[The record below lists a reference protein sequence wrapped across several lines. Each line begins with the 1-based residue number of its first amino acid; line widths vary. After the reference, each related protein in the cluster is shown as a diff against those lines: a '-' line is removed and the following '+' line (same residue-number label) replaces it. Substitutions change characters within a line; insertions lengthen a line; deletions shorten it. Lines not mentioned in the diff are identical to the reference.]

1 MYGINCV
8 DITLKYCGE
17 DNYHTLVYLLDI
29 SDMQDFDVDK
39 ALQDLADGNSLYVQ
53 IIEYFKDN
61 IFMKK
66 RPTKN
71 ILQYLASIKYD
82 SKLKNKYKR
91 EEVFNCLQSWFAV
104 DEGNVDGKIKL
115 HVAIEE
121 GSSVSTVL
129 IFLQISE
136 KCINK
141 ADSKG
146 DTALHLVLNSEKA
159 DDDVCDIVN
168 QMLKYAVD
176 VNARNKFLRTP
187 LMVAVKCLKDRS
199 KTVSSILK
207 SGFDVDLCLKDRSSL
222 TILHHCIEAPKDDI
236 TACSMLSLFLDSGF
250 PVLVNSNSG
259 SVLTPLN
266 LAVKN
271 VSYSRILCILKLLNV
286 NGRLIETVYNEG
298 QSPLY
303 NTVASLQGTH
313 PLIVLERLI
322 RSYIFLLHGDSPY
335 VKTNDNDDVL
345 DRCRISNLPVLSQLL
360 KIGIIKR
367 KEVYS
372 IIKRAWIEVANKM
385 IEKNNKIIDEI
396 NKFCLWSNSFEKEK
410 EMKTLISDCFPYL
423 SYCKLDLL
431 MNEEPDKEYEKQS
444 SVPDLEHE

>member
-1 MYGINCV
+1 
-8 DITLKYCGE
+8 
-17 DNYHTLVYLLDI
+17 
-29 SDMQDFDVDK
+29 
-39 ALQDLADGNSLYVQ
+39 
-53 IIEYFKDN
+53 
-61 IFMKK
+61 
-66 RPTKN
+66 
-71 ILQYLASIKYD
+71 
-82 SKLKNKYKR
+82 
-91 EEVFNCLQSWFAV
+91 
-104 DEGNVDGKIKL
+104 
-115 HVAIEE
+115 
-121 GSSVSTVL
+121 
-129 IFLQISE
+129 
-136 KCINK
+136 
-141 ADSKG
+141 
-146 DTALHLVLNSEKA
+146 
-159 DDDVCDIVN
+159 
-168 QMLKYAVD
+168 MLKYAVD

-207 SGFDVDLCLKDRSSL
+207 SGFNVDLCLKDRSGL

-250 PVLVNSNSG
+250 PVPVNSDSG
-259 SVLTPLN
+259 SGLTPLN
-266 LAVKN
+266 LAAKN
-271 VSYSRILCILKLLNV
+271 LSYSRILCILKLLSG
-286 NGRLIETVYNEG
+286 NGRLIETVDNEG

-313 PLIVLERLI
+313 PLIVLERLV
-322 RSYIFLLHGDSPY
+322 RSYLFLLHGDSPY
-335 VKTNDNDDVL
+335 NITNNNDDVL

-372 IIKRAWIEVANKM
+372 IIKRSWIEVANKM

-396 NKFCLWSNSFEKEK
+396 KNLCLWSNSFEKEK

-431 MNEEPDKEYEKQS
+431 MNEETDNEYENQS